1 MDMGYSS
8 MDIRLRAMEPE
19 DLDTLYKIEN
29 DMALWDV
36 GMTNV
41 PYSRYA
47 LHNYMSGVSNDIYA
61 DRQVRLIIERK
72 DGVVVGMVDLVNF
85 DPRHKRAEIG
95 IVIEKRYRR
104 QGYASMALSCMAE
117 YSKSILHLHQL
128 YVIVDASNVASVS
141 LFKKMGYTATSYL
154 KEWLYDGSNY
164 HDAVLMQVF
173 F

>member
-1 MDMGYSS
+1 

-61 DRQVRLIIERK
+61 IAPLCK
-72 DGVVVGMVDLVNF
+72 L
-85 DPRHKRAEIG
+85 
-95 IVIEKRYRR
+95 
-104 QGYASMALSCMAE
+104 
-117 YSKSILHLHQL
+117 
-128 YVIVDASNVASVS
+128 
-141 LFKKMGYTATSYL
+141 
-154 KEWLYDGSNY
+154 
-164 HDAVLMQVF
+164 
-173 F
+173 